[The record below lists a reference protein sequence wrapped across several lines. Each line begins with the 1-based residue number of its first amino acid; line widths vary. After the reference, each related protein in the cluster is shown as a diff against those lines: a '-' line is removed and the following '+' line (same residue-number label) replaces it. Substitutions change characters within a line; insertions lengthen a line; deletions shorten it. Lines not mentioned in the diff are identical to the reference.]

1 MRSVFVTYGNELQGQ
16 FNAPEGVRMLWN
28 SVDIS
33 LREYSFLVEGMGLQ
47 DGRFEPVA
55 HLVDDVPTLQ
65 LMQSAEKANL
75 LNVSKIHLITPP
87 SRNNHGRYAM
97 EVLAEIRI
105 VPGTEER
112 PVYEFLTE
120 EGRIYSCARA

>member
-1 MRSVFVTYGNELQGQ
+1 MDV
-16 FNAPEGVRMLWN
+16 
-28 SVDIS
+28 S

-47 DGRFEPVA
+47 DGRLEAVA

-65 LMQSAEKANL
+65 VMQSAEKLNL

-97 EVLAEIRI
+97 EVLAEIRV

-120 EGRIYSCARA
+120 DGRIYSSAHT